1 MQEIIEQLISQR
13 KTLIVEICDSIKGE
27 ESSLDK
33 LTVLQ
38 QEIAHIDEFILK
50 IYDRADLVDGET
62 TEV

>member
-13 KTLIVEICDSIKGE
+13 RTLIVEICDSIKSE

-50 IYDRADLVDGET
+50 IYDRADLVEGET